1 MNAYTSMS
9 YRAVASRY
17 NAINALPPDA
27 ALQAGGAI
35 ARYACGEWL
44 LDLGA
49 GAGRLG
55 IPAALAGCR
64 VVALDLELAMLR
76 AGQREANLQ
85 ALELPSVQADAVH
98 LPLSDDSFDAV
109 MINNL
114 LHLVPQ
120 WEAVL
125 VEAVRVMQPGGVLI
139 QGRDWLDPQSCAGRI
154 RSKWRE
160 IVVTLQ
166 PEMRPTTA
174 AGPALFQ
181 ALARMGGRVEAEI
194 VAAEWMECLSP
205 ARILHRMRQRMHN
218 ETWSLPDDV
227 LSAGLAVLEPWVRAT
242 FDDVHAEEDVM
253 WRFVLTVT
261 HDLKPVR
268 NSPIGV
274 SEGTPSPQA

>member
-1 MNAYTSMS
+1 MTPYCSMS
-9 YRAVASRY
+9 YREIASRY
-17 NAINALPPDA
+17 NALNALPPHA
-27 ALQAGGAI
+27 ALQVGSAI
-35 ARYACGEWL
+35 ARYARGKML

-76 AGQREANLQ
+76 AGPREAGLQ
-85 ALELPSVQADAVH
+85 AVELPSIQANAVH
-98 LPLSDDSFDAV
+98 VPFCDESFDAV

-125 VEAVRVMQPGGVLI
+125 VEAVRVMRPDGVLI

-154 RSKWRE
+154 RAKWRE
-160 IVVTLQ
+160 VVTTLRS
-166 PEMRPTTA
+166 EMRPTTA

-181 ALARMGGRVEAEI
+181 TLARMGGQIEAEI
-194 VAAEWMECLSP
+194 LAAEWTECLTP

-218 ETWSLPDDV
+218 ETWSLDDD
-227 LSAGLAVLEPWVRAT
+227 LLRSGLAMLEPWVRET
-242 FDDVHAEEDVM
+242 FDDLQAEEDVT

-261 HDLKPVR
+261 YALKRVR
-268 NSPIGV
+268 
-274 SEGTPSPQA
+274 